1 MVSFV
6 QSLYHKNMF
15 GPQCID
21 FRLIV
26 TPIDGIL
33 QNQFKVARPSI
44 FVGTPSIFES
54 LILKEIDLY
63 CKSIITHVLHIDLA
77 LLRYYFLRD
86 RNKHHVTKTSQ

>member
-33 QNQFKVARPSI
+33 QTQFKVARPSI
-44 FVGTPSIFES
+44 FVGTPSIFEF
-54 LILKEIDLY
+54 LILKQTDLYYLY
-63 CKSIITHVLHIDLA
+63 CKTH
-77 LLRYYFLRD
+77 
-86 RNKHHVTKTSQ
+86 S